1 MKSNLLFLV
10 LFLGLVNGLAIQP
23 AAAAETP
30 AKTPT
35 TGNADL
41 YEQLNLFGDV
51 YNKVRDD
58 YVEEV
63 TDKKLMENAINGM
76 LVSLDPHSSYMNE
89 DDFRDMQV
97 QTRGSFGG
105 LGLEVTQDNGLVK
118 VVSPIDDTPAAKAG
132 LQPGDLITHLDGQ
145 PVMGMGLNDA
155 VEKMRGQP
163 GSAIKLSIRRGTKE
177 PFDVTLTRAV
187 IKIVS
192 VRSRMIQDVGYL
204 RVTVFNEQT
213 EVGVRKAAE
222 ELKHANKNGLAG
234 LVLDLRN
241 NPGGLL
247 DQAVSVS
254 DDFLDAGEIVSTR
267 GRKKEEGQRFFAK
280 TGELFPNVPM
290 VVLINGGSASAAEI
304 VAGALQDHHR
314 AVVVGSKS
322 FGKGSVQTV
331 IPLPGHGA
339 MRLTTA
345 RYYTPS
351 GRSIQ
356 NTGIEPDITVPPA
369 KVELVDESK
378 RKREADLPGALNNDQ
393 LKNQPKEGG
402 SKGDSKGDSKDS
414 GASKATPADD
424 APAAQDNSGAKDA
437 EDYQLSR
444 AVDLLRGLS
453 KFQQVNG
460 ASPVAKPNASSSPS
474 AQP

>member
-23 AAAAETP
+23 AAAETP
-30 AKTPT
+30 AKTPA

-222 ELKHANKNGLAG
+222 ELKHANKNGLTG

>member
-1 MKSNLLFLV
+1 VSVIVKSNLLFLV
-10 LFLGLVNGLAIQP
+10 LFLGLASGLDQP
-23 AAAAETP
+23 VAAAETP
-30 AKTPT
+30 AKTPA

-402 SKGDSKGDSKDS
+402 SKGDSKDS

>member
-10 LFLGLVNGLAIQP
+10 LFLGLASGLAQP
-23 AAAAETP
+23 VAAAETP

-393 LKNQPKEGG
+393 LKNQPKEGD
-402 SKGDSKGDSKDS
+402 SKGDSKDSKDS
-414 GASKATPADD
+414 GASKATPAED

>member
-10 LFLGLVNGLAIQP
+10 LFLGLASGLAQP
-23 AAAAETP
+23 VAAAETP

-213 EVGVRKAAE
+213 EVGIRKAAE
-222 ELKHANKNGLAG
+222 ELKHANKNGLTG

>member
-1 MKSNLLFLV
+1 VKSNLLFLV
-10 LFLGLVNGLAIQP
+10 LFLGLASGLAQP
-23 AAAAETP
+23 VAAAETP

-213 EVGVRKAAE
+213 EVGIRKAAE
-222 ELKHANKNGLAG
+222 ELKHANKNGLTG

>member
-1 MKSNLLFLV
+1 VKSNLLFLV

-23 AAAAETP
+23 AAAETP

-213 EVGVRKAAE
+213 EVGIRKAAE

-402 SKGDSKGDSKDS
+402 SKGYSKGDSKDS

>member
-1 MKSNLLFLV
+1 VKSNLLFLV
-10 LFLGLVNGLAIQP
+10 LFLGLASGLAQP
-23 AAAAETP
+23 VAAAETP

-393 LKNQPKEGG
+393 LKNQPKEGD
-402 SKGDSKGDSKDS
+402 SKGDSKDSKDS
-414 GASKATPADD
+414 GASKATPAED

>member
-1 MKSNLLFLV
+1 
-10 LFLGLVNGLAIQP
+10 
-23 AAAAETP
+23 
-30 AKTPT
+30 
-35 TGNADL
+35 
-41 YEQLNLFGDV
+41 
-51 YNKVRDD
+51 
-58 YVEEV
+58 
-63 TDKKLMENAINGM
+63 
-76 LVSLDPHSSYMNE
+76 
-89 DDFRDMQV
+89 
-97 QTRGSFGG
+97 
-105 LGLEVTQDNGLVK
+105 
-118 VVSPIDDTPAAKAG
+118 
-132 LQPGDLITHLDGQ
+132 
-145 PVMGMGLNDA
+145 MGMGLNDA

-213 EVGVRKAAE
+213 EVGIRKAAE
-222 ELKHANKNGLAG
+222 ELKHANKNGLTG

-369 KVELVDESK
+369 KVELMDESK

>member
-10 LFLGLVNGLAIQP
+10 LFLGLASALAQP
-23 AAAAETP
+23 VAAAETP

>member
-1 MKSNLLFLV
+1 VKSNLLFLV

-23 AAAAETP
+23 AAAETP

-213 EVGVRKAAE
+213 EVGIRKAAE
-222 ELKHANKNGLAG
+222 ELKHANKHGLAG

>member
-1 MKSNLLFLV
+1 VKSNLLFLV
-10 LFLGLVNGLAIQP
+10 LFLGLASALAQP
-23 AAAAETP
+23 VAAAETP

>member
-1 MKSNLLFLV
+1 VTSNLFRFVLV
-10 LFLGLVNGLAIQP
+10 LALVAGLAVHP
-23 AAAAETP
+23 ASANDAPSKKP
-30 AKTPT
+30 A
-35 TGNADL
+35 TGNPDL
-41 YEQLNLFGDV
+41 YEQLNLFGDA

-63 TDKKLMENAINGM
+63 TDKKLVENAINGM

-163 GSAIKLSIRRGTKE
+163 GSTIKLSIRRGTKE

-213 EVGVRKAAE
+213 ESGVRKAAE
-222 ELKHANKNGLAG
+222 ELKSHNKNGLTG

-356 NTGIEPDITVPPA
+356 NTGIEPDIIVPPA

-393 LKNQPKEGG
+393 LKTQLKEGG
-402 SKGDSKGDSKDS
+402 SKGDSKDS

-453 KFQQVNG
+453 KFQQVNS
-460 ASPVAKPNASSSPS
+460 ASPS
-474 AQP
+474 AAKPSAANLSPTPQQP